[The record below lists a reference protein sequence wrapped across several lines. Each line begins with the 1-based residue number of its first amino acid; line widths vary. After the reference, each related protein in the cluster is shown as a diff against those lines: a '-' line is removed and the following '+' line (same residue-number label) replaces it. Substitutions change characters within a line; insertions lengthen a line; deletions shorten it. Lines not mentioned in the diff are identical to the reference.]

1 MKTLITSLFCIAFLA
16 STASFAQKAD
26 SVKTQQDTTKS
37 SKDSLKVPERKA
49 DYFSKYKKPTP
60 ADANKPKVNDTWN
73 GKKEDKKV
81 ESNYKYE
88 NGRVTGGET
97 KLKLGKKKQ

>member
-1 MKTLITSLFCIAFLA
+1 MKTFVNLFLFLA
-16 STASFAQKAD
+16 LFVITNAYAQKAD
-26 SVKTQQDTTKS
+26 SVKVPHDSTKG
-37 SKDSLKVPERKA
+37 SKDSLKVPARKP
-49 DYFSKYKKPTP
+49 DYFSKYKKPAGTS
-60 ADANKPKVNDTWN
+60 AKPQVNDTWN
-73 GKKEDKKV
+73 AKKDEKKV

>member
-1 MKTLITSLFCIAFLA
+1 MKTLISSIFCIVFLA
-16 STASFAQKAD
+16 GSAAFAQKAD
-26 SVKTQQDTTKS
+26 TLKTQQDTTKAN
-37 SKDSLKVPERKA
+37 KDTLKVPAKKP
-49 DYFSKYKKPTP
+49 DYFSKYKKPATSTG
-60 ADANKPKVNDTWN
+60 KPQVNDTWN
-73 GKKEDKKV
+73 TKKEEKKV